1 MKQGKTLVDL
11 AKELERLE
19 GAKRDFIADTRQIQ
33 VAPSAA
39 LNPNITLDDIVEETE
54 LTQRQNES
62 ALSMIIEN
70 TGNDDFICA
79 INNHAMNQIGSRLG
93 IPKKYVD
100 KLAEKHPD
108 MLAYNINNLFER
120 EPEKRMVRTL
130 EGRVRAFMSDRYR
143 IIDNFDVANVVLP
156 ALLEA
161 RAEIISCD
169 VTWKKLYIKARHP
182 SLEHVIQEFP
192 EGVTM
197 GDGSHHSRQTVRA
210 AVVITNSEVGL
221 SRLGFSPAI
230 WTHECSN
237 LMVSEKYAY
246 SKYHIGRQKGKDE
259 DHIWELLSDDTKML
273 SDATVVS
280 KIKDLARASMDG
292 TIFDKIVDSLKDSR
306 HQEIKGNVV
315 ETVELLAREKGL
327 IECEKTSILTELIKG
342 GDLTKYGLHAAVTR
356 MSTDV
361 QDYDRASDLE
371 KLGGKIIEMP
381 QREWEAYA
389 VAA

>member
-1 MKQGKTLVDL
+1 MKQGKSLVDL

-19 GAKRDFIADTRQIQ
+19 GVKRDFIADTRQLQ
-33 VAPSAA
+33 VAPTAT
-39 LNPNITLDDIVEETE
+39 LNPENV
-54 LTQRQNES
+54 QRENAA
-62 ALSMIIEN
+62 ALSMIIGDSN
-70 TGNDDFICA
+70 GGDLVCPVNG
-79 INNHAMNQIGSRLG
+79 HAMNQIGSRLG
-93 IPKKYVD
+93 IPKKFAD

-108 MLAYNINNLFER
+108 MLAYNVNGLFSR
-120 EPEKRMVRTL
+120 EPEKRMIRTL
-130 EGRVRAFMSDRYR
+130 EGSVRAFMSDRYR
-143 IIDNFDVANVVLP
+143 IIDNYDVANVVLP

-161 RAEIISCD
+161 KAEIISCD

-182 SLEHVIQEFP
+182 SLEHVIQEWP
-192 EGVTM
+192 EGAQR

-230 WTHECSN
+230 WTHECTN
-237 LMVSEKYAY
+237 LMVTEKYSY
-246 SKYHIGRQKGKDE
+246 SKYHIGRQRGGND
-259 DHIWELLSDDTKML
+259 DHIQELLSDETKML

-292 TIFDKIVDSLKDSR
+292 TVFDKIVDDMKESR

-315 ETVELLAREKGL
+315 ETVELLAKEKGL
-327 IECEKTSILTELIKG
+327 RDNEKTGVLTELIKG

-356 MSTDV
+356 MSSDV
-361 QDYDRASDLE
+361 EDYDRASDLE

>member
-1 MKQGKTLVDL
+1 MKQGRSLVEL

-19 GAKRDFIADTRQIQ
+19 GAKRDFVADTRQLR
-33 VAPSAA
+33 VAPIASLDAVVDKTERIERQNAAA
-39 LNPNITLDDIVEETE
+39 LN
-54 LTQRQNES
+54 
-62 ALSMIIEN
+62 MIIEN
-70 TGNDDFICA
+70 TNAEDLFCPV
-79 INNHAMNQIGSRLG
+79 NNHAMNQIGSRLG

-108 MLAYNINNLFER
+108 ILAYNINELFER

-130 EGRVRAFMSDRYR
+130 EGNVRAFMSDRYR
-143 IIDNFDVANVVLP
+143 IIDNYDVANVVLP
-156 ALLEA
+156 ALMEA
-161 RAEIISCD
+161 KAEIISCE

-182 SLEHVIQEFP
+182 SLEHVIKDWP

-210 AVVITNSEVGL
+210 AVVVTNSEVGL

-237 LMVSEKYAY
+237 LMVSERYAY

-292 TIFDKIVDSLKDSR
+292 TIFDKIVDDMKAAR

-315 ETVELLAREKGL
+315 GTVELLAKEKGL
-327 IECEKTSILTELIKG
+327 RDGEKTDVLTALIKG

-356 MSTDV
+356 MSSDV
-361 QDYDRASDLE
+361 EDYDRASDLE

-381 QREWEAYA
+381 QQEWETYA
-389 VAA
+389 KAA